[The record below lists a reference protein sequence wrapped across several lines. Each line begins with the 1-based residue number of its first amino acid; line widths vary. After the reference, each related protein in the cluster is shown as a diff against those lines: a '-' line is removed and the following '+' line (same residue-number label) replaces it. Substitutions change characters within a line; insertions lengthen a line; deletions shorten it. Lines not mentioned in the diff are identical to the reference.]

1 MPVLLCGIAVAQ
13 DAMHQHATM
22 PPPVPLQP
30 LALQVRQLEEAMT
43 YLGQPFS
50 ATDVRRIHEAI
61 ANPDET
67 AAVRALESILD
78 PHALL
83 IVDINPESR
92 VKVEEGSANP
102 ELVEAGTRLF
112 LVKVVNN
119 GHVRA
124 PLVVQSPNSGDMY
137 VRSNGNP
144 APPIQLSQ
152 QESKE
157 RWADISLYQRP
168 PMRARLSGLALEY
181 AILEVYSRDAGQ
193 RSAKISF
200 NVGQGTQDVGFRND
214 VSVLFNAVPA
224 RRITLHVR
232 DEKNRPTMASFIIKD
247 QQNRIYPMPSK
258 RLAPDFF
265 FQPQI
270 YRADG
275 ESVQLPKG
283 YYSFEYTGGP
293 EYLTRTREL
302 PADSGEI
309 SFQLERWIDPSKFGW
324 FSGDHHVHAAGCS
337 HYMNPTE
344 GVQPEDMMRQI
355 LGEHLNIGSVL
366 TWGPDY
372 YYQKQFFS
380 AKDHPLSRPEQL
392 MHYDLEVSG
401 FPSSH
406 AGHIVLLNLRQ
417 QDYPGTKQIEDWPTW
432 DLPIFSWAK
441 AQGAIV
447 GFAHSGWGLE
457 ISGKELPSYQMPG
470 FDGIGANEYI
480 VDVTHPNTVDFISA
494 VDTPYVWELNIWYHT
509 LNVGFRTRIA
519 GETDFPCIYDGKVGL
534 GRTYANL
541 DRALTYEGWL
551 RSLQAGRSYVS
562 DGKTHLMDFKVNGIA
577 AGAGATQGEVRLSGP
592 GTVSA
597 TVTAAA
603 YLPLKPNEAIR
614 NLPYDQKP
622 YWDVERARLGDSREV
637 AVEIVVNGKAAGIQK
652 LLADGQLHDLKFE
665 IPVKESSWIAA
676 RVLPSAHTNPVF
688 AIVGGK
694 PVRAST
700 ASAEWC
706 LNAVN
711 QCWTQ
716 KAPRIRPSELT
727 EAKQAYD
734 HAREVYRRL
743 ISESVGN

>member
-1 MPVLLCGIAVAQ
+1 MKLWVTFILLCAWACAQ
-13 DAMHQHATM
+13 DTTHQHATATA
-22 PPPVPLQP
+22 PVPLQP

-50 ATDVRRIHEAI
+50 ATELRGIHEAI
-61 ANPDET
+61 ANPDEA
-67 AAVRALESILD
+67 AAVHRLEAILD
-78 PHALL
+78 GHVLL
-83 IVDINPESR
+83 RVEINPESR
-92 VKVEEGSANP
+92 VKVEEGTAKP
-102 ELVEAGTRLF
+102 ELVEAGARLF

-119 GHVRA
+119 AQVRA
-124 PLVVQSPNSGDMY
+124 QFVVQSPNSGDVY

-144 APPIQLSQ
+144 APAIQLSP

-157 RWADISLYQRP
+157 RWANISLYQRP
-168 PMRARLSGLALEY
+168 PMRPRLSGLALEY

-200 NVGQGTQDVGFRND
+200 NVGQGSQDIGFRND
-214 VSVLFNAVPA
+214 ATILFTALPA
-224 RRITLHVR
+224 RRITLHVK
-232 DEKNRPTMASFIIKD
+232 DEKDRPTMAAFLIKD
-247 QQNRIYPMPSK
+247 RLERIYPLPSK

-265 FQPQI
+265 FQPQV

-275 ESVQLPKG
+275 ETVQLPNG
-283 YYSFEYTGGP
+283 YYTFEYTGGP

-302 PADSGEI
+302 AADSSEL
-309 SFQLERWIDPSKFGW
+309 SFKLERWIDPAKFGW
-324 FSGDHHVHAAGCS
+324 YSGDHHVHAAGCS

-380 AKDHPLSRPEQL
+380 GKDHPLSKTDQL

-406 AGHIVLLNLRQ
+406 SGHIILLDLKE
-417 QDYPGTKQIEDWPTW
+417 QDYPGTKKLDDWPTW
-432 DLPIFSWAK
+432 DLPIFRWAK
-441 AQGAIV
+441 SQGAIV

-457 ISGKELPSYQMPG
+457 VSGKELPTYQMPG

-480 VDVTHPNTVDFISA
+480 VDVTHPGAVEFISA

-541 DRALTYEGWL
+541 DGALTYEGWL
-551 RSLQAGRSYVS
+551 RGLQAGRSYVS
-562 DGKTHLMDFKVNGIA
+562 DGKTHLMDFKVNGTA
-577 AGAGATQGEVRLSGP
+577 AGGEVRLNG
-592 GTVSA
+592 GGKVTA

-603 YLPLKPNEAIR
+603 YLPVKPNEAIR
-614 NLPYDQKP
+614 GLPYDQKP
-622 YWDVERARLGDSREV
+622 YWDVERARVGDTREV
-637 AVEIVVNGKAAGIQK
+637 PVEIVVNGKVAGRQTIA
-652 LLADGQLHDLKFE
+652 ADGVLHELKFE
-665 IPVKESSWIAA
+665 VPVGESSWIAA

-688 AIVGGK
+688 AMVGGK
-694 PVRAST
+694 PVRASR

-716 KAPRIRPSELT
+716 KAPRIRPSELA
-727 EAKQAYD
+727 EAKAAYD

-743 ISESVGN
+743 IGESAGN